1 MPDKG
6 KQVKFVSLA
15 HGGTSW
21 QAAFECGPWWGAS
34 QSLVCIYHIEGGG
47 SDLIR

>member
-1 MPDKG
+1 MPDNG

-21 QAAFECGPWWGAS
+21 QAAFECGPWGDPS
-34 QSLVCIYHIEGGG
+34 PLLVFITLKVIG
-47 SDLIR
+47 LT